1 MKVLE
6 IIPVQ
11 SATFSSLKKIK
22 SDKEKWDKD

>member
-6 IIPVQ
+6 IMPAQ
-11 SATFSSLKKIK
+11 FATFDSLKKIK